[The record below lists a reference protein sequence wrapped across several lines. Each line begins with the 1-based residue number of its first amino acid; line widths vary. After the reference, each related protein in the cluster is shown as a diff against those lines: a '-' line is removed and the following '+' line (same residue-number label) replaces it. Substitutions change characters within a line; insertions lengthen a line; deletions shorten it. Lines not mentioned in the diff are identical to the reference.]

1 MEISSAHSDGQLSV
15 LLTEVA
21 SKPQTETPNK
31 LYTVIINVLTVAT
44 VEPVYH
50 GMHGHCVSYV
60 ATSSLQPLSSS
71 FLQVVIPQSIGNTA
85 T

>member
-44 VEPVYH
+44 VEPVYR
-50 GMHGHCVSYV
+50 GMHGHCK
-60 ATSSLQPLSSS
+60 LCM
-71 FLQVVIPQSIGNTA
+71 
-85 T
+85 